1 GVTTWG
7 SALANIIKAEHYSLE
22 AKDSKPPE
30 PAVLDISQSGGM
42 VTISWDGD
50 GQLEKAATVNGPW
63 APVNGGS
70 PAKISPVAGQG
81 FYRVTR

>member
-1 GVTTWG
+1 M
-7 SALANIIKAEHYSLE
+7 
-22 AKDSKPPE
+22 
-30 PAVLDISQSGGM
+30 LDISQSGGM

>member
-1 GVTTWG
+1 M
-7 SALANIIKAEHYSLE
+7 LA
-22 AKDSKPPE
+22 
-30 PAVLDISQSGGM
+30 ISQSAGS

-63 APVNGGS
+63 TPVSGAS
-70 PAKISPVAGQG
+70 PAKINAAGGQG